1 MPLPAVWWPDY
12 TLAET
17 ILYEVHVR
25 GFTAAHPGVPPA
37 LRGTYAGLAHEAA
50 LEHLVNLGVSRRWS
64 CCRCITSCQSSFC
77 LSGD

>member
-1 MPLPAVWWPDY
+1 MPLPAVWRPGY

-37 LRGTYAGLAHEAA
+37 LRGTYAGLAH
-50 LEHLVNLGVSRRWS
+50 
-64 CCRCITSCQSSFC
+64 
-77 LSGD
+77 